1 MLHDA
6 IDRIACRARDITH
19 NGALTADK
27 AIGKRGFAR
36 VGTPDDR
43 DAYLVV
49 RLVITCILGKLAH
62 DGIEKISRA
71 MAMRG
76 RNRHGIAKSK
86 RVELPEYFIFAIRIV
101 ELVDG
106 KHDWN
111 LALEQHAS
119 DVGVFARHAR
129 TTINDKDDAIGLL
142 AGNECLARDGTL
154 EHVRI
159 AKGDATCI
167 DDHEIDAIPVGAMVR
182 AITRHTAHLVHDGIF
197 GLRYAINERG
207 LSDIR
212 TTDHGNE
219 RKTHEN
225 LFT

>member
-1 MLHDA
+1 
-6 IDRIACRARDITH
+6 
-19 NGALTADK
+19 
-27 AIGKRGFAR
+27 
-36 VGTPDDR
+36 
-43 DAYLVV
+43 
-49 RLVITCILGKLAH
+49 
-62 DGIEKISRA
+62 

-76 RNRHGIAKSK
+76 RNRHGFAQTERI
-86 RVELPEYFIFAIRIV
+86 ELPEHLVLAVGVV

-106 KHDWN
+106 EHDRN
-111 LALEQHAS
+111 IAFEKDAC
-119 DVGVFARHAR
+119 DVGVLARHTRAA
-129 TTINDKDDAIGLL
+129 IDDEDDAIGLL
-142 AGNECLARDGTL
+142 AGNERLARDGSL

-159 AKGDATCI
+159 AKGDATRI

-182 AITRHTAHLVHDGIF
+182 TITRHTAHLVHNGIF